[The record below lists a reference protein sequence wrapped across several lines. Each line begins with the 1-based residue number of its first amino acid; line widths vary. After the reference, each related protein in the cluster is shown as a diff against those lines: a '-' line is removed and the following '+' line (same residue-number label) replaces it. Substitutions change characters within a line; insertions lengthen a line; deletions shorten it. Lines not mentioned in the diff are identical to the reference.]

1 MNRLIAA
8 AAILPALFATGA
20 LAQTVTDEVTKQL
33 WCGTAMMVA
42 FSNPPP
48 GLTDEQLAE
57 AQAYVQAGTELLAI
71 AVQGHLDAGFTQEA
85 ADKAKADMVPV
96 VTEQV
101 TGDGSNAQFTF
112 EECLAIL
119 PGFEEPADPS
129 ASPSADSSASSS
141 SAQ

>member
-20 LAQTVTDEVTKQL
+20 LAQTVPDEVAKQL
-33 WCGTAMMVA
+33 WCGTAMVVA

-48 GLTDEQLAE
+48 GLTDEQLAQ
-57 AQAYVQAGTELLAI
+57 AQAYVQAGTELLEIAI
-71 AVQGHLDAGFTQEA
+71 QGHLDAGFTQEA
-85 ADKAKADMVPV
+85 ADKAKADIVPI
-96 VTEQV
+96 VTAQV
-101 TGDGSNAQFTF
+101 AGTGEDAQYAFD
-112 EECLAIL
+112 ECLAIL

-129 ASPSADSSASSS
+129 APS

>member
-1 MNRLIAA
+1 MKRLIAA

-20 LAQTVTDEVTKQL
+20 YAQSVTEDVTMQL
-33 WCGTAMMVA
+33 WCGTAMVVA

-57 AQAYVQAGTELLAI
+57 AQGYLDAGTELIEIAI
-71 AVQGHLDAGFTQEA
+71 QAHLDAGFTQEA
-85 ADKAKADMVPV
+85 ADKIKADIVPV

-101 TGDGSNAQFTF
+101 AGDGSNADHTF

-119 PGFEEPADPS
+119 PGQDA
-129 ASPSADSSASSS
+129 AASSAEPSS
-141 SAQ
+141 SAM

>member
-8 AAILPALFATGA
+8 VAVLPAFFATGA
-20 LAQTVTDEVTKQL
+20 FAQTVSDDVAKQL
-33 WCGTAMMVA
+33 WCGTAMVVA

-48 GLTDEQLAE
+48 GITDAQLAE
-57 AQAYVQAGTELLAI
+57 AQTYVDAGTKLIEI

-85 ADKAKADMVPV
+85 ADKAKTDLVPV

-101 TGDGSNAQFTF
+101 LGNGADAPYSF

-119 PGFEEPADPS
+119 PGFEQPADPS
-129 ASPSADSSASSS
+129 ASSAP
-141 SAQ
+141 

>member
-20 LAQTVTDEVTKQL
+20 AAQTVTEEVTKQL
-33 WCGTAMMVA
+33 WCGTAMVA
-42 FSNPPP
+42 FFSNAGPD
-48 GLTDEQLAE
+48 LTAEQLAE
-57 AQAYVQAGTELLAI
+57 AQQFVQAGTELIQI
-71 AVQGHLDAGFTQEA
+71 AVQAHLDAGFTQEA

-101 TGDGSNAQFTF
+101 GGTGETAQFTF

-119 PGFEEPADPS
+119 PGFEQPAPT
-129 ASPSADSSASSS
+129 
-141 SAQ
+141 AQ